1 MPSTVAYLPQEI
13 RSYLPT
19 GWDLT
24 SETGRF
30 DAKKGRWRITVLD
43 GAENEWPL
51 EVASK
56 DADKLGRMPALR
68 NSMDKLYRAA
78 LG

>member
-1 MPSTVAYLPQEI
+1 VPSPVSYLPQEI
-13 RSYLPT
+13 RSYLPS

-30 DAKKGRWRITVLD
+30 DPKRGKWRISVLD
-43 GAENEWPL
+43 GAENEWDL

-56 DADKLGRMPALR
+56 DADQLGRMPALR
-68 NSMDKLYRAA
+68 RAMDHLYRSA

>member
-1 MPSTVAYLPQEI
+1 MPSPVSYLPQEI

-19 GWDLT
+19 GWNLA

-30 DAKKGRWRITVLD
+30 DAKKGQWQITVVD

-56 DADKLGRMPALR
+56 DTDKVGRIPALR
-68 NSMDKLYRAA
+68 RAMDQLYRAA